1 MFRVLIAYAT
11 DEGQTKKIAHF
22 VRDTLEAS
30 GCVSSLMELCA
41 DTAAPDF
48 SAFDAILVA
57 GSIHVG
63 RHQKFLEDFVSTNK
77 HALSRMP
84 AGFISVSL
92 SAGSSHPVE
101 RSAADRYVAM
111 FCERTGWQP
120 DTTHC
125 AAGAIRSAK
134 TPFLRRLVVHAMV
147 AKNGIALDPSGE
159 AEFTDWDALHDFLEA
174 FKLHLACAD
183 QSHIE
188 AAE

>member
-1 MFRVLIAYAT
+1 MPRVLIAYAT
-11 DEGQTKKIAHF
+11 DEGQTKKIANF
-22 VRDTLEAS
+22 VRDALETA
-30 GCVSSLMELCA
+30 GCEACLLEVRA
-41 DTAAPDF
+41 DTATPDF
-48 SAFDAILVA
+48 SDFDAAIVA

-63 RHQKFLEDFVSTNK
+63 RHQKLLEEFVRTNK
-77 HALSRMP
+77 QVLSQTP
-84 AGFISVSL
+84 AAFISVSL

-120 DTTHC
+120 DLTHC

-147 AKNGIALDPSGE
+147 AKNAIELDPSGE
-159 AEFTDWDALHDFLEA
+159 AEFTDWNALQDFLGDFEQ
-174 FKLHLACAD
+174 HVGCATRPRV
-183 QSHIE
+183 E